1 MRQYVAQ
8 MQLEVLWQ
16 RRFQKRSCLELHV
29 ESIEESAS
37 LEQGTQQLN
46 NCIFRFLNNQGGP
59 PVVQMPAPTTLR
71 YDARSRERECMPC
84 PLCRKHS

>member
-1 MRQYVAQ
+1 VVLLLAQYQQGGEKHMRQYVAQ

-46 NCIFRFLNNQGGP
+46 NCIFRFF
-59 PVVQMPAPTTLR
+59 
-71 YDARSRERECMPC
+71 
-84 PLCRKHS
+84 